1 MLKRPVP
8 SNGPNS
14 NRISITIMFVN
25 KNTCC
30 YSHYQ
35 VWGTHSHLHQKINK
49 ELEEAV
55 AEATLIQYYDDPLN
69 LAIPYVSLLDMLP
82 EPLDRLTKST
92 LSLALIIFV
101 YLYPVLIA
109 LIKYHMKIVGSYVV
123 LSEDKQR
130 IHQLEATPLH
140 TARTIATHAH
150 QSVYNRRWSTQW
162 TLLRGYIWHLV
173 YHR

>member
-1 MLKRPVP
+1 M
-8 SNGPNS
+8 
-14 NRISITIMFVN
+14 
-25 KNTCC
+25 
-30 YSHYQ
+30 
-35 VWGTHSHLHQKINK
+35 HQKINK

-150 QSVYNRRWSTQW
+150 QSVYNRR
-162 TLLRGYIWHLV
+162 
-173 YHR
+173 